1 MLVDP
6 LQDLADIQA
15 VALDDPDTNQMVQF
29 ITQIYRQLS
38 ALNIRQSVTKKQ
50 IPLLLIIVRQSRVD
64 ETVWNMF
71 FVVHVVE
78 PVVAPA

>member
-6 LQDLADIQA
+6 LQELAGIQA
-15 VALDDPDTNQMVQF
+15 VALVNPDNKQLVQF
-29 ITQIYRQLS
+29 ITQICRQLS
-38 ALNIRQSVTKKQ
+38 ALNIHQSVTKKQ
-50 IPLLLIIVRQSRVD
+50 IPLLLIIVRKSRVD

-71 FVVHVVE
+71 LVVHVVE

>member
-6 LQDLADIQA
+6 LQDLAGIQA

-50 IPLLLIIVRQSRVD
+50 NPLLLIIVRKARVD
-64 ETVWNMF
+64 ETVGNMYL
-71 FVVHVVE
+71 VVHVVE